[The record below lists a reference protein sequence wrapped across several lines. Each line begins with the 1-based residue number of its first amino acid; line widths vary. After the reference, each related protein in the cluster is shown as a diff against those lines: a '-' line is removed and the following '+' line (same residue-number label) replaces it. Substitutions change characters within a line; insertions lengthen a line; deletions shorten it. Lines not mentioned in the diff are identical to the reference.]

1 MKKRIVSLLLTL
13 AMLLSVLP
21 AAAWASDN
29 TVETF
34 HSSVVNPLI
43 GMEPPADIAEDSEEA
58 AEPAA
63 EGQHARLKAATYVS
77 EETAIRQIRD
87 AMVRR
92 ETNITVYVTRS
103 NTSQAA
109 NTWANNLV
117 YSACDYAYAAGI
129 TDGDY
134 LRWCWGHFSMNGY
147 GYGRNNYELT
157 YSIRYYTTYEQE
169 QAVISAMYQ
178 TFDALAL
185 AGTTD
190 YAKVLRI
197 YQYITGHVTYDYA
210 GLNDMN
216 EQIAIYGSNYQAVV
230 PQRYFLPFTAY
241 AALMNGTSVC
251 QGYATLFYAMCRIAG
266 VPVRVVTSDDHA
278 WNIVCLNGIWYNVD
292 ATFDSNNPSS
302 PRYFLKSAN
311 TFNDGM
317 HVREYPF
324 NTAGF
329 EASYP
334 TSSTDYVSHTR
345 YWDVEESNYHISNIE
360 RVSELGLMNGVDADR
375 PMFGPRDNM
384 QRAMLV
390 TVLYRAEG
398 EPAVSG
404 DSGFTDVPAGQW
416 YTNAVAW
423 AAEHNIV
430 NGYEDGSF
438 RPQGNLSRQEL
449 IKILYEYTRYKQL
462 DTSKTNDLSAY
473 TDRGQVTWA
482 LAAVSWSV
490 GNGIVMGTSATE
502 LSPAANGTREQL
514 ATILSRY
521 LDHYP
526 SVLAA

>member
-1 MKKRIVSLLLTL
+1 MKHRILSLLLTL

-21 AAAWASDN
+21 TAAWATDN
-29 TVETF
+29 TVEAF
-34 HSSVVNPLI
+34 HSSAVNPLI
-43 GMEPPADIAEDSEEA
+43 GMELPVTTDEDTEEA
-58 AEPAA
+58 AEPAVV
-63 EGQHARLKAATYVS
+63 GQRASLKAASYVS

-92 ETNITVYVTRS
+92 ENSITVYITRS
-103 NTSQAA
+103 NMSGTAE
-109 NTWANNLV
+109 TWANNLI
-117 YSACDYAYAAGI
+117 YSACNYDYAAGI

-134 LRWCWGHFSMNGY
+134 LRWSWGYFSMNGY
-147 GYGRNNYELT
+147 SYGQNSYALT
-157 YSIRYYTTYEQE
+157 YNVRYYTTYAQE

-178 TFDALAL
+178 AVDSLAL
-185 AGTTD
+185 AGTTN

-197 YQYITGHVTYDYA
+197 YQYITGHVTYDYD

-216 EQIAIYGSNYQAVV
+216 EQIAIYGSSYQTKV
-230 PQRYFLPFTAY
+230 PQRYFLPYTAY

-251 QGYATLFYAMCRIAG
+251 QGYATLFYAMCRIEG
-266 VPVRVVTSDDHA
+266 IPVRVITSEDHA

-292 ATFDSNNPSS
+292 ATWDAGHSTNPK
-302 PRYFLKSAN
+302 YFLKSAAS
-311 TFNDGM
+311 FNDGD

-324 NTAGF
+324 NTASF

-334 TSSTDYVSHTR
+334 ISSTDYVSHTR
-345 YWDVEESNYHISNIE
+345 YWDVEEGNYHIGNIE
-360 RVSELGLMNGVDADR
+360 RVSELGLMNGVDAER
-375 PMFGPRDNM
+375 PMFGPSDNM

-404 DSGFTDVPAGQW
+404 SSGFTDVPTGQW
-416 YTNAVAW
+416 YSNAVVW
-423 AAEHNIV
+423 AAKNKIV

-438 RPQGNLSRQEL
+438 KPQGNLSRQEL
-449 IKILYEYTRYKQL
+449 IKILYEYSRYKKL
-462 DTSKTNDLSAY
+462 DTSKTNNLSAY
-473 TDRGQVTWA
+473 TDRDQVTWA

-490 GNGIVMGTSATE
+490 GSGIVMGTSATE
-502 LSPAANGTREQL
+502 LSPTANGTREQL